1 MVKKKSPEIQSFGPN
16 SRQSVSVN
24 KKPRVYLVFLGGADI
39 YSSYLSCKNNINL
52 ATGIAA
58 GHIISYDE
66 DLKTV
71 QIWRNSPIYTPGN
84 THFASKIL
92 AL

>member
-1 MVKKKSPEIQSFGPN
+1 MVRKHTWNPLILAEFTPEREREQ
-16 SRQSVSVN
+16 
-24 KKPRVYLVFLGGADI
+24 KPRVYLVFLGGADI
-39 YSSYLSCKNNINL
+39 YLSFLSCKNNINL

-71 QIWRNSPIYTPGN
+71 QIWRNSPICIHGN
-84 THFASKIL
+84 KRK
-92 AL
+92 